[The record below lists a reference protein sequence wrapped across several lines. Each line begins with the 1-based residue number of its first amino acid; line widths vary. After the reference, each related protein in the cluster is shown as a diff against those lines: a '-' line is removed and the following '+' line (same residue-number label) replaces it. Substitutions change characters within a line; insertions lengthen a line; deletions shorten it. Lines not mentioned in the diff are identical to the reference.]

1 MSRSTLN
8 MCTEVSGME
17 RRYEVFRMEK
27 LKTEGDVATRL
38 RHDMDLTHIVTDEQG
53 NTREVPYRKTADQEK
68 TENNRYGYKGTPEQR
83 FARSMSAFRKKMP
96 EKVRKNAV
104 KGAQCIMSFSH
115 ELLDDP
121 TFNCME
127 YFQDCMSFVFKEFGE
142 ENVFSWALHMD
153 ESTPHVSFFFVPKVN
168 GKLNARELFGNKAKL
183 AEWQDKFH
191 EQVGKKYGLERGVK
205 KTNIKNQE
213 LRTFYGKLLA
223 LKKEFEIPKKG
234 FFQSWDTYKMK
245 IQELF
250 APLEKAVVSLE
261 QENVRISA
269 KEKDLS
275 QREEA
280 LVREQGRIENKLGN
294 KYAEGIMFERKRW
307 LEREEKNEKLISQ
320 LQRDANQWQ
329 KITRMNQEEFV
340 TWANSWV
347 QALAVEQK
355 KASQTHEKAPKTHSS
370 GRSR

>member
-1 MSRSTLN
+1 
-8 MCTEVSGME
+8 ME

-38 RHDMDLTHIVTDEQG
+38 RHDMDLSHTNDKGMEM
-53 NTREVPYRKTADQEK
+53 PYRQTADRTK
-68 TENNRYGYKGTPEQR
+68 THLNQYMFKCSPEERFQKSMQR
-83 FARSMSAFRKKMP
+83 FRSKLP
-96 EKVRKNAV
+96 EKRRKNAV
-104 KGAQCIMSFSH
+104 LGAQCIMSFSR
-115 ELLDDP
+115 EMLDDP
-121 TFNCME
+121 TFNYME
-127 YFQDCMSFVFKEFGE
+127 YFADCQKFVNEYFGAD
-142 ENVFSWALHMD
+142 NVFSWAFHAD
-153 ESTPHVSFFFVPKVN
+153 EATPHITFFYVPKVD

-269 KEKDLS
+269 KEKDLY

-280 LVREQGRIENKLGN
+280 LVREQGRMENKLGN